1 MCYNCYIYKVSI
13 QTITMDKIY
22 HVYDKENHCIAS
34 VLSEDEFKKEWES
47 KTKESEVEYIE
58 LEVNK
63 DVLQDSSY

>member
-1 MCYNCYIYKVSI
+1 
-13 QTITMDKIY
+13 MDKIY

-47 KTKESEVEYIE
+47 KTKQSEVEYIE

>member
-1 MCYNCYIYKVSI
+1 
-13 QTITMDKIY
+13 MDKIY

-63 DVLQDSSY
+63 DVLQDASYWQTGLTLIKLTWRN